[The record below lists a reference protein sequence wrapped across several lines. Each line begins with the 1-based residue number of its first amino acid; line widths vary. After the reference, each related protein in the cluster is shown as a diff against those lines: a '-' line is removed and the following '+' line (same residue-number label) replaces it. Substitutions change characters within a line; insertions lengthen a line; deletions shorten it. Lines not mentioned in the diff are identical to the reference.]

1 MTLKEI
7 RQKRK
12 KLAEILRN
20 NSTAQ
25 RLGDL
30 VKLAQ
35 EVGASTI
42 RMGRT
47 TGDPN
52 EIIQNVITESE
63 IVQNINTALQTAS
76 MLVMSK
82 AAVWAAI
89 TASISALA
97 AWAAVLV
104 NCVRN

>member
-12 KLAEILRN
+12 ELTQVLQIESSGQKREALI
-20 NSTAQ
+20 
-25 RLGDL
+25 
-30 VKLAQ
+30 KLAQ
-35 EVGASTI
+35 IVGASTI

-47 TGDPN
+47 TTDPN
-52 EIIQNVITESE
+52 EVARNVMSESE
-63 IVQNINTALQTAS
+63 LVGNINMALQTAS
-76 MLVMSK
+76 MIVMSK

-104 NCVRN
+104 NCLRK